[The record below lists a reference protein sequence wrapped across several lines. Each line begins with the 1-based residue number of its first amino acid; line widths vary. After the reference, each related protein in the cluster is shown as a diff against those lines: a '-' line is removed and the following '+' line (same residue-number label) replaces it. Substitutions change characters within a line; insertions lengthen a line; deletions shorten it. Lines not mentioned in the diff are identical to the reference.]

1 MEIVIG
7 YNENNR
13 VNFIHKHAT
22 LFFYFMKKERKDKKT
37 WKKSK
42 EILKLR

>member
-13 VNFIHKHAT
+13 VNFMHKHAT
-22 LFFYFMKKERKDKKT
+22 LFFLLYEKERKDKKT
-37 WKKSK
+37 WKKAK
-42 EILKLR
+42 RF